1 MIRPEFYGWGTI
13 TNTSKKYLTFF
24 LFLAAVVLFLVPSFL
39 YAQTETAASV
49 QNAPVPGTPVQG
61 TSSQGTPV
69 PGTLALS
76 SEAEKS
82 FVIGAGGS
90 DTLSDTSG
98 VPNAQNRAGLPD
110 DGGTGASTLWLFIR
124 MILVLALVIAGIYAL
139 VFFLK
144 KGLYPK
150 TPDNPFLKKAV
161 SLSLGPGKSIH
172 AVTMPGAAWLVGV
185 SEAGVNLIA
194 EITDKEL
201 IDALILEAEKT
212 PAEKPKDFAQI
223 FAAFSGT
230 AKQTEALLKKQRSRL
245 GGE

>member
-13 TNTSKKYLTFF
+13 TNISKKYLTFF

-49 QNAPVPGTPVQG
+49 QNAPVQGTPVQ
-61 TSSQGTPV
+61 
-69 PGTLALS
+69 GTLALS

-110 DGGTGASTLWLFIR
+110 DGTASSTLWLFIR